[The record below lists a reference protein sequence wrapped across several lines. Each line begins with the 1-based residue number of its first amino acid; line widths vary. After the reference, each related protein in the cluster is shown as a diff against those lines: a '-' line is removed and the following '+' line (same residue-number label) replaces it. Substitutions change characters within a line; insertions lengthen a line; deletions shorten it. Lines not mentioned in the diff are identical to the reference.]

1 MANAQDEL
9 VRLVS
14 EARDQAK
21 MVLSAL
27 EQQGHPQTNE
37 SSGVFF
43 GLVTILKQ
51 LRAVD
56 PPPALGSLAGE
67 LEQLA
72 GLCTGKLDSLA
83 PLVRQAAQVARG
95 TQRK

>member
-1 MANAQDEL
+1 MASAQDEL

-21 MVLSAL
+21 TVLSAL
-27 EQQGHPQTNE
+27 EQSGHPQTNE

-56 PPPALGSLAGE
+56 PPPTLGHLAGE
-67 LEQLA
+67 LEQLV
-72 GLCTGKLDSLA
+72 GLCTGKLASLE
-83 PLVRQAAQVARG
+83 PLVRQAAQLARG
-95 TQRK
+95 THRQ

>member
-1 MANAQDEL
+1 MGHTQDEL

-21 MVLSAL
+21 LALASL
-27 EQQGHPQTNE
+27 EQQGHPQTTE

-56 PPPALGSLAGE
+56 PPPALASLAGE

-72 GLCTGKLDSLA
+72 GLCTGKLASLE
-83 PLVRQAAQVARG
+83 PLVRKAALVARG
-95 TQRK
+95 APRK